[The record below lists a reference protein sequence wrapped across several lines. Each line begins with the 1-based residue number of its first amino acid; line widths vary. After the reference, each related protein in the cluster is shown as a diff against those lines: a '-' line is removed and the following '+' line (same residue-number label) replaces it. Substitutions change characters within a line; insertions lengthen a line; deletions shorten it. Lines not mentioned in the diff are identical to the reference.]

1 MSGHSHWAT
10 IKRKKGSIDAKKGK
24 AFSKCAKLIM
34 SAARVGGGDPDMNL
48 TLRYAIEDAR
58 AANMPKDKIDRAI
71 LKGTGELE
79 GVSLEDVTYEGYGHG
94 GIALLVEAL
103 TDNRNRT
110 APEIRRI
117 FESAGGSFGTPG
129 SVAWM
134 FEKRGVI
141 SVKLDAVEEDKLLDI
156 ILEAGAEDLVKL
168 DDVYEITC
176 EVPAFSNVQKALADN
191 EITPETAELTNIA
204 SQNVTPSIEDARKVL
219 RLMEELEDHD
229 DVSNVS
235 ANFEITAELVAEIE

>member
-10 IKRKKGSIDAKKGK
+10 IKRKKGAVDAKKGK
-24 AFSKCAKLIM
+24 VFSKCAKLIM

-58 AANMPKDKIDRAI
+58 AVNMPKDKIDRAI
-71 LKGTGELE
+71 LKGTGDLE
-79 GVSLEDVTYEGYGHG
+79 GVSLEDVVYEGYGHG

-117 FESAGGSFGTPG
+117 FENAGGSLGAPG

-134 FEKRGVI
+134 FEKKGVI
-141 SVKLDAVEEDKLLDI
+141 SVKLDAAEEETLLDL

-176 EVPAFSNVQKALADN
+176 EVSTFSNVQKALADN
-191 EITPETAELTNIA
+191 DIVPETAELTNIA
-204 SQNVTPSIEDARKVL
+204 SQNVTPSTEEARKVL
-219 RLMEELEDHD
+219 RLMEALEDHD

-235 ANFEITAELVAEIE
+235 ANFQITAELMAEME

>member
-10 IKRKKGSIDAKKGK
+10 IKRKKGAVDAKKGK
-24 AFSKCAKLIM
+24 VFSKCAKLIM

-58 AANMPKDKIDRAI
+58 AVNMPKDKIDRAI

-79 GVSLEDVTYEGYGHG
+79 GVSLEDVVYEGYGHG

-117 FESAGGSFGTPG
+117 FENAGGSLGSPG

-134 FEKRGVI
+134 FEKKGVI
-141 SVKLDAVEEDKLLDI
+141 SVKLDAAEEDALLDI
-156 ILEAGAEDLVKL
+156 ILEAGAEDLTKL
-168 DDVYEITC
+168 DGVYEITC
-176 EVPAFSNVQKALADN
+176 EVSVFSNVQKALAEHD
-191 EITPETAELTNIA
+191 ITPETAELTNIA
-204 SQNVTPSIEDARKVL
+204 SQNVTPSTEDARKVL
-219 RLMEELEDHD
+219 RLMEEFEDHD

-235 ANFEITAELVAEIE
+235 ANFEITAELMAEME

>member
-10 IKRKKGSIDAKKGK
+10 IKRKKGAIDAKKGK

-48 TLRYAIEDAR
+48 TLRYAIDDAR
-58 AANMPKDKIDRAI
+58 SVNMPKDKIDRAI

-79 GVSLEDVTYEGYGHG
+79 GVSLDDVTYEGYGPG
-94 GIALLVEAL
+94 GVALLVEAL

-117 FESAGGSFGTPG
+117 FESAGGSLGTPG

-134 FEKRGVI
+134 FEKKGVI
-141 SVKLDAVEEDKLLDI
+141 SVKLEAVEEDKLLDI

-168 DDVYEITC
+168 EDAYEITC

-191 EITPETAELTNIA
+191 DIVPETAELTNIA
-204 SQNVTPSIEDARKVL
+204 SQNVTPSTDDARKVL
-219 RLMEELEDHD
+219 RLMENFEDHD

-235 ANFEITAELVAEIE
+235 ANFEITTELMAEIE

>member
-10 IKRKKGSIDAKKGK
+10 IKRKKGAVDAKKGK

-58 AANMPKDKIDRAI
+58 AVNMPKDKIDRAI
-71 LKGTGELE
+71 LKGTGDLE
-79 GVSLEDVTYEGYGHG
+79 GVSLEDVVYEGYGHG

-117 FESAGGSFGTPG
+117 FENAGGSLGSPG

-134 FEKRGVI
+134 FEKKGVI
-141 SVKLDAVEEDKLLDI
+141 SVKLDAAEEDALLDI
-156 ILEAGAEDLVKL
+156 ILEAGAEDLTKL

-176 EVPAFSNVQKALADN
+176 EVATFSNVQKALADN
-191 EITPETAELTNIA
+191 DITPETAELTNIA
-204 SQNVTPSIEDARKVL
+204 SQNVTPSTEDARKVL
-219 RLMEELEDHD
+219 RLMEEFEDHD

-235 ANFEITAELVAEIE
+235 ANFEITAQLMAEIE